1 MGYPLA
7 QGKMA
12 SGSGTKDPDLD
23 PAVGP
28 RSPNHNSGT
37 GKKYGNGAIKGR
49 NVHEK
54 RVGLKVV
61 QGQP

>member
-37 GKKYGNGAIKGR
+37 GKSMAM
-49 NVHEK
+49 EQ
-54 RVGLKVV
+54 LKV
-61 QGQP
+61 GMSMRKGWD